1 MPYKSQMSKSHRVDM
16 SCKNAHFQQYSIVHL
31 LIYTYLQKQTNNKK
45 PQNVVFWCCDYTCLS
60 TVFPEPMEDSH
71 CHLGKMLHCPNFQ
84 KTVKR
89 NKQMKFILIRKL
101 KKKQQEKP
109 LQNNKLVCVN
119 YQQFTEREKVET
131 RL

>member
-1 MPYKSQMSKSHRVDM
+1 
-16 SCKNAHFQQYSIVHL
+16 
-31 LIYTYLQKQTNNKK
+31 
-45 PQNVVFWCCDYTCLS
+45 
-60 TVFPEPMEDSH
+60 
-71 CHLGKMLHCPNFQ
+71 
-84 KTVKR
+84 
-89 NKQMKFILIRKL
+89 MKFILIRKL